1 MNFELM
7 YFIPF
12 LTHLAQV
19 WDAIEKY
26 EAAERAAKEAWRE
39 REGWA
44 SPEEA
49 ELTLSGKDGAHFEII
64 EED

>member
-44 SPEEA
+44 SAEEA
-49 ELTLSGKDGAHFEII
+49 RIFLSGEDRVRFERPD
-64 EED
+64 E

>member
-1 MNFELM
+1 MPES
-7 YFIPF
+7 IKD
-12 LTHLAQV
+12 Q
-19 WDAIEKY
+19 DALD
-26 EAAERAAKEAWRE
+26 RADKEAWRE

-64 EED
+64 EDD